1 MTTRNNEVDITAV
14 IRARDESRAAMSSA
28 TRNVDGLNR
37 GFTQFNK
44 TLGFLGIAG
53 ISSAVALRSIV
64 QGQERVARATAS
76 STLITNAWGRKSE
89 QNLRDLSPLLS
100 GVAKDFGFTSADAQ
114 EAFNVIVREG
124 NGANVTLA
132 DLRGAMGLARSMGL
146 DLASASRLIGQRK
159 RGETEAWEASI
170 GPVRGYAED
179 LELAAEAG
187 EDATT
192 GWQRFSG
199 QLQEGAEKVGG
210 ALGDVLDFTNDF
222 GPSFSEIGGAAE
234 DAFSDALDAVNSW
247 LDGNDNARK
256 TMEEL
261 EGQVVTTVEPLG
273 NLTDGFSSYLDSLD
287 KSNAKSG
294 VFNETLG
301 NLTDGFSSYLDSLD
315 KSNAKSGV
323 FNETLGFLIQKSRAF
338 NETLGIVS
346 DTIASMPS
354 LPSGVHGQPLQGG
367 LNITGAPTGGGA
379 DSAGSLDIPSGGG
392 GGLPPHV
399 TSQIQ
404 AALAAGVNVDPD
416 LLAQMGTGG
425 IIPGPVGMP
434 RLIVGHG
441 GERVLP
447 TSQSRGGS
455 GGVTINIHGDVR
467 DESTVRSLAREVNKL
482 LFEESRR
489 GL

>member
-301 NLTDGFSSYLDSLD
+301 
-315 KSNAKSGV
+315 
-323 FNETLGFLIQKSRAF
+323 FLIQKSRAF